1 MFAQQCWHAD
11 IFRWSIF
18 RNRASSW
25 RFYDRDWRTDWSK
38 ENGVI
43 VRNLSNS
50 SGYALRVT
58 VNELSY
64 VELFAF
70 SVREAIRKFF
80 GCEVIVGAAQRREII
95 FDDFASRFRGSI
107 FPGFL
112 VSGRFTVFRST
123 SIRFSSR
130 NMPGASASCQLLRRW
145 ITIFKYS
152 TFFVRKYGDG
162 RCQPH
167 PRCPD
172 IYTYI
177 YIYRRD
183 LRCREPCSRETL

>member
-1 MFAQQCWHAD
+1 MIGRKW
-11 IFRWSIF
+11 
-18 RNRASSW
+18 RNRSKPFFFNAYRIRADTHASS
-25 RFYDRDWRTDWSK
+25 DRARTLNFLPGK
-38 ENGVI
+38 KREAVGK
-43 VRNLSNS
+43 
-50 SGYALRVT
+50 
-58 VNELSY
+58 
-64 VELFAF
+64 F
-70 SVREAIRKFF
+70 SVALSLPRSNH
-80 GCEVIVGAAQRREII
+80 VEII
-95 FDDFASRFRGSI
+95 LDDFVSRFRGSI

-123 SIRFSSR
+123 SIRFSSW

-172 IYTYI
+172 IYVI
-177 YIYRRD
+177 SPR
-183 LRCREPCSRETL
+183 S

>member
-1 MFAQQCWHAD
+1 MIGRKC
-11 IFRWSIF
+11 
-18 RNRASSW
+18 
-25 RFYDRDWRTDWSK
+25 
-38 ENGVI
+38 VI
-43 VRNLSNS
+43 VRNLSFS
-50 SGYALRVT
+50 TPIEFERIHTLRVT
-58 VNELSY
+58 ELTNY
-64 VELFAF
+64 RMLNFLPGKKREAVGKF
-70 SVREAIRKFF
+70 SVALSLPRSNH
-80 GCEVIVGAAQRREII
+80 VEII
-95 FDDFASRFRGSI
+95 FDDFVSRFRGSI

-123 SIRFSSR
+123 SIRFSSW

-172 IYTYI
+172 IYVI
-177 YIYRRD
+177 SPR
-183 LRCREPCSRETL
+183 S

>member
-1 MFAQQCWHAD
+1 M
-11 IFRWSIF
+11 
-18 RNRASSW
+18 
-25 RFYDRDWRTDWSK
+25 
-38 ENGVI
+38 
-43 VRNLSNS
+43 
-50 SGYALRVT
+50 T

-80 GCEVIVGAAQRREII
+80 GREVIVGAAQRREII

-177 YIYRRD
+177 YIYIAAILDAVNRVHARRYKCC
-183 LRCREPCSRETL
+183 LTPRGKGGRGGGARR